1 MAPPTAA
8 WLQLYFQSDQEGI
21 LLIDDIEVVRATSC
35 QTIATPTV
43 TVSTATLAMAV
54 PTVSSCIDHPIQ
66 DVATVSA
73 AVSWSNAP
81 VGDKIKVT
89 LNNKIEIIDVA
100 GGATSP
106 TTVTFMVPA
115 NSATNQT
122 ITATWLNTTGCSAS
136 RTFNAPAPVQ
146 AIRSIAT
153 FYTCADWINQLT
165 EMPGIMGLSTT
176 WMRSILVLSPQF
188 W

>member
-1 MAPPTAA
+1 
-8 WLQLYFQSDQEGI
+8 
-21 LLIDDIEVVRATSC
+21 
-35 QTIATPTV
+35 
-43 TVSTATLAMAV
+43 MAV

-106 TTVTFMVPA
+106 TNVTFMVPP
-115 NSATNQT
+115 TVLPTRPLQQP
-122 ITATWLNTTGCSAS
+122 CSIPQAVL
-136 RTFNAPAPVQ
+136 PAVPSMPLFPVQ
-146 AIRSIAT
+146 AIRSITT
-153 FYTCADWINQLT
+153 FYTC
-165 EMPGIMGLSTT
+165 GIG
-176 WMRSILVLSPQF
+176 
-188 W
+188 